1 MIMVKRFLTLFLL
14 LSVVSVRAEKA
25 PEKVVSVEEA
35 MKCDQAWIMQDVDS
49 DAPEFRGC
57 GGSCKCKCYR
67 CLRVGNL
74 TVTGTETVATLNAT
88 NVVVSNDLT
97 VDGVLTL
104 DGLSVN
110 ALLAE
115 ETFANFYAASPV
127 AAVLA
132 GNPVIMPTAGPAS
145 VAPAGVITYNGSGSY
160 VLPAV
165 GVYEVSWNLVAGAAA
180 VATLELQI
188 NTVQVPGSVVSVT
201 AVAGGTELSSSMLV
215 QTTAANSLLRLFSS
229 TGIATFFGTASAQI
243 SIRRVS

>member
-1 MIMVKRFLTLFLL
+1 MVKRFLTLFLL

-74 TVTGTETVATLNAT
+74 TVTGTETVATLNAA
-88 NVVVSNDLT
+88 NVTIS
-97 VDGVLTL
+97 GELTL
-104 DGLSVN
+104 DGISVN

>member
-74 TVTGTETVATLNAT
+74 TVTGTETVATLNAA
-88 NVVVSNDLT
+88 NVTIS
-97 VDGVLTL
+97 GELTL
-104 DGLSVN
+104 DGISVN